1 MDLKKMVENAEE
13 YCNIHNELK
22 KLIEEYINK
31 YKECEL
37 KYNTKRN
44 LWIKKLLKEFEEL
57 YKTHGFEVREEKKE
71 YNEIYDKNTYL
82 KYIATYRNLEFEI
95 FVTRKGEV
103 YRDIRFLQ
111 TRPENDGFN
120 IELRPNV
127 KMYSIDFDIVEKRKV
142 NIFRLDQIEKIKMS
156 LEESKYSKDE
166 IKCIL
171 SILSDEKQK
180 LEMSI
185 KEIDNNDFIGCAK
198 KGKENLEFIS
208 LENLISML

>member
-111 TRPENDGFN
+111 TKPENDGFN

-127 KMYSIDFDIVEKRKV
+127 KM
-142 NIFRLDQIEKIKMS
+142 
-156 LEESKYSKDE
+156 
-166 IKCIL
+166 
-171 SILSDEKQK
+171 
-180 LEMSI
+180 
-185 KEIDNNDFIGCAK
+185 
-198 KGKENLEFIS
+198 
-208 LENLISML
+208 

>member
-13 YCNIHNELK
+13 YCNVHNELN

-57 YKTHGFEVREEKKE
+57 YKTHGFEIREEKKE
-71 YNEIYDKNTYL
+71 YNEIYDENTYL

-111 TRPENDGFN
+111 TKPENDGFN

-156 LEESKYSKDE
+156 LEESKYSKDG

-185 KEIDNNDFIGCAK
+185 KEIENNDFIGCAK

>member
-13 YCNIHNELK
+13 YCNVHNELN
-22 KLIEEYINK
+22 KLIEEYINN

-44 LWIKKLLKEFEEL
+44 LWIKKLLKEFEEI

-95 FVTRKGEV
+95 FATIKGEV

-111 TRPENDGFN
+111 TKPKNDGFN

-142 NIFRLDQIEKIKMS
+142 NIFRLDQIEQIKMS

-166 IKCIL
+166 IKSIF
-171 SILSDEKQK
+171 SILSDENQK